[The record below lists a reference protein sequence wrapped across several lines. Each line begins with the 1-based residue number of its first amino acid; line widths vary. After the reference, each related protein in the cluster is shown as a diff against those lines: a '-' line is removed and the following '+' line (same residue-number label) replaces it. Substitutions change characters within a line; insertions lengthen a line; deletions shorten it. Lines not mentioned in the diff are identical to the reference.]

1 MCILP
6 FHSSTE
12 YKGTTIQ
19 WNAPSFEAALP
30 PGADRAEGGFRS
42 GFSSPPKKVAGPTAR
57 KANAPRLLS
66 LPACPHTAF
75 TSPRPV
81 CDALALTRPRPCETT
96 LAFASPRQLTSS
108 PSPSGPHT
116 SSASTSNIITS
127 SPPPA
132 LMPRL
137 VSLNCILAP
146 HPSLRPCLPSPP
158 LTSPLPCI
166 AIRPSIDP
174 CGPRSHCAC
183 CLTLSQHR
191 RAVADPQ
198 WGWLPH
204 VGSCMG
210 KPR

>member
-1 MCILP
+1 MPLA
-6 FHSSTE
+6 FH
-12 YKGTTIQ
+12 
-19 WNAPSFEAALP
+19 
-30 PGADRAEGGFRS
+30 
-42 GFSSPPKKVAGPTAR
+42 
-57 KANAPRLLS
+57 S

-166 AIRPSIDP
+166 AIRPS
-174 CGPRSHCAC
+174 
-183 CLTLSQHR
+183 TLWTAIASRMLPHR
-191 RAVADPQ
+191 RGPGLRVVDLSFCRTFAQICSPSTLRSSDEPS
-198 WGWLPH
+198 
-204 VGSCMG
+204 VGIGLRSDLGAGALEVTTKPVSEGLFALELQLSCRAASRAHG
-210 KPR
+210 NDSSAG